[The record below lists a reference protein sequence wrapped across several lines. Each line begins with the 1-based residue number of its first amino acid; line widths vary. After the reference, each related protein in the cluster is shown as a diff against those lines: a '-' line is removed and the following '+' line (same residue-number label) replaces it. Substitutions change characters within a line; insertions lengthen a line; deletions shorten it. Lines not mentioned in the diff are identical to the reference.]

1 VEIAGFIWASV
12 EVRPA
17 MGTVKRLWF
26 NLSCFSFFAGRTKGE
41 AAMNAGGLAGFCPP
55 GWRG

>member
-1 VEIAGFIWASV
+1 
-12 EVRPA
+12 